1 MWGGVPAPIME
12 RGRVNMTENGK
23 SSHEW
28 ERKHP
33 GWLPLS
39 GLHQAA
45 DPFFEKVL
53 FLPGYE
59 FSSNVY
65 VVEGKVLSIVDPG
78 NDYTSFV
85 DLFRR
90 GYKPADVKKVV
101 VTHGHRDHAMGVF
114 DLLRSYPT
122 ILENGGF
129 ELILHEA
136 SPRELKDMVRKS
148 GCRVAEVRGGETLE
162 ISGLDWE
169 VIHTPGHTIDGICLY
184 HPPSKTVFSGDT
196 VLPHAMAEPDEHAG
210 GRLDHYLF
218 GVRTLLGKDIRNVL
232 PGHGFP
238 VVSSGRKVIEE
249 TYESLMLK
257 IIGVEAKAKTPW
269 IEGATALAQRG
280 FLEEAVFCCEKELAC
295 HPENP
300 KALQLK
306 AFSLNDLGRFQEALE
321 SLDRMEEL
329 RSQEKGDVFV
339 LLGKGYAL
347 MGLGRYRE
355 SIRFFDGALNV
366 KPGVKDA
373 LIYKGIA
380 LYLDG
385 NYEEAMEIEPF
396 RTEFVG
402 RFKEELL
409 KKKRVASSSDAEGKP
424 EMY

>member
-1 MWGGVPAPIME
+1 
-12 RGRVNMTENGK
+12 MTENGK

-28 ERKHP
+28 ETKHP
-33 GWLPLS
+33 GWMPLS
-39 GLHQAA
+39 GLLDAA

-65 VVEGKVLSIVDPG
+65 VVEGTYLSIVDPG
-78 NDYTSFV
+78 NDYTSFI
-85 DLFRR
+85 DLFRQ

-122 ILENGGF
+122 LLENGGF

-136 SPRELKDMVRKS
+136 SPRELKDMVRNS
-148 GCRVAEVRGGETLE
+148 GCRVKEVRGGETLE
-162 ISGLDWE
+162 IGGLDWE

-184 HPPSKTVFSGDT
+184 HPPSKTVFTGDT
-196 VLPHAMAEPDEHAG
+196 VLPHAMSEPDERAG
-210 GRLDHYLF
+210 GSLDHYLF
-218 GVRTLLGKDIRNVL
+218 GIRALLRKDIQNVL

-249 TYESLMLK
+249 TYEGLMLK

-295 HPENP
+295 NPENLMS
-300 KALQLK
+300 LQLK

-321 SLDRMEEL
+321 SLDRLEAL
-329 RSQEKGDVFV
+329 RLQEKGDLFV
-339 LLGKGYAL
+339 LVGKGYAL
-347 MGLGRYRE
+347 MGLGRYEE
-355 SIRFFDGALNV
+355 SVRYFDEALQV
-366 KPGVKDA
+366 TPGMKDA
-373 LIYKGIA
+373 LIYKGMA
-380 LYLDG
+380 LYLAG
-385 NYEEAMEIEPF
+385 NYDAAMEIEHF

-409 KKKRVASSSDAEGKP
+409 KKKRPASSSDAEGKQ
-424 EMY
+424 EKS

>member
-1 MWGGVPAPIME
+1 
-12 RGRVNMTENGK
+12 MTENGNT
-23 SSHEW
+23 SHEG
-28 ERKHP
+28 ETKHP

-39 GLHQAA
+39 GLLNAA

-53 FLPGYE
+53 FLLGYE

-65 VVEGKVLSIVDPG
+65 VVEGTYLSIVDPG
-78 NDYTSFV
+78 NDYLSFI
-85 DLFRR
+85 DLFRQ

-114 DLLRSYPT
+114 ELLRSYPT
-122 ILENGGF
+122 ILENGGL

-148 GCRVAEVRGGETLE
+148 GCRVTEVRGGETLE

-184 HPPSKTVFSGDT
+184 HPPSKTVFSGDM

-218 GVRTLLGKDIRNVL
+218 GVRALLGKDIQNVL
-232 PGHGFP
+232 PGHGLP

-249 TYESLMLK
+249 TYEGLMMK

-280 FLEEAVFCCEKELAC
+280 FLEEAVFCCEKELVC
-295 HPENP
+295 NPENLM
-300 KALQLK
+300 ALQLE

-321 SLDRMEEL
+321 SLDRLEEL
-329 RSQEKGDVFV
+329 RLQETGDLFV
-339 LLGKGYAL
+339 LVGKGYAL
-347 MGLGRYRE
+347 MGLGRYEE
-355 SIRFFDGALNV
+355 SVKYFDEALQV
-366 KPGVKDA
+366 TPGMKEA
-373 LIYKGIA
+373 WIYKGMA
-380 LYLDG
+380 LYLAG
-385 NYEEAMEIEPF
+385 NYDAAMEIELF
-396 RTEFVG
+396 RKEFVG
-402 RFKEELL
+402 RFKEELRR
-409 KKKRVASSSDAEGKP
+409 KDKGAGPA
-424 EMY
+424 